1 MYCCKLLL
9 VLFVFI
15 PGRYLQT
22 RRIQNIFIS
31 SEEKAAAGLP
41 WVPVTLQVYLCRQET
56 KTQLHRVYTVY
67 SFSEYSDMNDVLL
80 PELFAQNGRVD
91 NYCIRMSLFG
101 MIIFCIKK

>member
-41 WVPVTLQVYLCRQET
+41 WVPVAL
-56 KTQLHRVYTVY
+56 RVYICADKDTATA
-67 SFSEYSDMNDVLL
+67 SCLQLL
-80 PELFAQNGRVD
+80 
-91 NYCIRMSLFG
+91 
-101 MIIFCIKK
+101 